1 MNRASEPDVRA
12 GLVATVAETK
22 KAIVA
27 AGLEVYRARGEVV
40 HLADRVRENLLMD
53 AGAFIRAGAAMAVG
67 VVVRAQAS
75 DFPGED
81 EAQLF
86 ARARTVAARAIAIG
100 YSEKTAQLHTVAD
113 PGDPARI
120 LDTWCELSLEKPVA
134 DLEAAVDEVRRAVA
148 FDKAVPR

>member
-1 MNRASEPDVRA
+1 MSRADEPDVRA
-12 GLVATVAETK
+12 AIATSAETK

-27 AGLEVYRARGEVV
+27 AGLEVYRTRGDVI

-53 AGAFIRAGAAMAVG
+53 AGAFVRVGAAMGVG
-67 VVVRAQAS
+67 LVVRAQSS

-86 ARARTVAARAIAIG
+86 ARARAVAADAIEVG
-100 YSEKTAQLHTVAD
+100 YHEVSAELHKVAD
-113 PGDPARI
+113 PSDPERT

-134 DLEAAVDEVRRAVA
+134 DLEAAIAEVRRAIA
-148 FDKAVPR
+148 FDKAVAR